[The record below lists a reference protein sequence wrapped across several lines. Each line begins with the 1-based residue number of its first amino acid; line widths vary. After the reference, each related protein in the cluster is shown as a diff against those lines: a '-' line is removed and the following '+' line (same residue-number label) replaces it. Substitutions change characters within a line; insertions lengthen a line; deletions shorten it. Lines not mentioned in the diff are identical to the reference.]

1 MLKSKLLCFPFPG
14 QNDRSL
20 PCFQSDSVIQMQT
33 WVQKTNQK
41 TQQTDSACI
50 DRFRAASTYFSPA
63 LSSLIS
69 YFQKVSHNNI
79 PSGNS
84 TEDQCLENLY
94 RQNLTCWKWPERLT
108 SALQASSAPVAG
120 IQLAPQSGQTSDY
133 AQSVLL
139 HPIKAPNCVQHTVSL
154 FWGKAPAS
162 WSPAQANMP
171 TCISVA

>member
-1 MLKSKLLCFPFPG
+1 MFYVTLEV
-14 QNDRSL
+14 SL
-20 PCFQSDSVIQMQT
+20 YQMQT
-33 WVQKTNQK
+33 WVWKTPTK
-41 TQQTDSACI
+41 IQTDWVCSG
-50 DRFRAASTYFSPA
+50 RFIVRAALAYFTPT

-79 PSGNS
+79 PPGYS

-94 RQNLTCWKWPERLT
+94 RQNLTCRKWPERLT

-162 WSPAQANMP
+162 WSTAQANMP
-171 TCISVA
+171 TCVSVA